1 MQITANGIQLEYE
14 EYGAKDAPVII
25 LIRGLGTQLVHWPRL
40 FIDGL
45 VALGLRTIVFD
56 NRDAGLSQKFDGVGA
71 AREIRAILKSG
82 GQPEPAYSLDDM
94 ALDTVGLMDAL
105 SIKRAHVFGISMGGA
120 ITQLLAINHADRLL
134 SATMV
139 MTAAHLGGA
148 GLLEYLLL
156 PPQTCEQAQENWVQG
171 HRDWGSPGFPISE
184 EALRAEAALAWE
196 RYPDAD
202 GSNRQAIATLA
213 APDRRE
219 ALKNVALDCMVIH
232 GAVDTL
238 IPVDK
243 GRKIAALI
251 PNARLHLIEGMG
263 HVITPLLSPIIVQM
277 VGDFIGS
284 RRTSD

>member
-14 EYGAKDAPVII
+14 EHGAKDAPAII
-25 LIRGLGTQLVHWPRL
+25 LIRGLGTQLVHWPRE

-45 VALGLRTIVFD
+45 AALGLRTVVFD
-56 NRDAGLSQKFDGVGA
+56 NRDTGLSQKFDGVGS
-71 AREIRAILKSG
+71 AREIKAILRSG

-120 ITQLLAINHADRLL
+120 ITQLLAINHAERLL

-139 MTAAHLGGA
+139 MTAAHLGGP

-156 PPQTCEQAQENWVQG
+156 PPQTCEQAQQSWLQG
-171 HRDWGSPGFPISE
+171 HRDWGSPGFAMN
-184 EALRAEAALAWE
+184 EADIRAEAALAWE
-196 RYPDAD
+196 RYPHAD

-213 APDRRE
+213 APDRRD
-219 ALKNVALDCMVIH
+219 ALKNLTLASMVIH
-232 GAVDTL
+232 GANDTL
-238 IPVDK
+238 IPPAS
-243 GRKIAALI
+243 GREIADLI
-251 PNARLHLIEGMG
+251 ANARFHLIDGMG

-277 VGDFIGS
+277 VGDFIGFQ
-284 RRTSD
+284 T